1 MIITLPDKRIMMISN
16 VVECHFFVFKLQLH
30 IGDQNSGANEYDFKK
45 ALDILHLAVL
55 VTVL

>member
-1 MIITLPDKRIMMISN
+1 MMIVN
-16 VVECHFFVFKLQLH
+16 VAERQFLVLKLQLH

-45 ALDILHLAVL
+45 ALDILHLALL